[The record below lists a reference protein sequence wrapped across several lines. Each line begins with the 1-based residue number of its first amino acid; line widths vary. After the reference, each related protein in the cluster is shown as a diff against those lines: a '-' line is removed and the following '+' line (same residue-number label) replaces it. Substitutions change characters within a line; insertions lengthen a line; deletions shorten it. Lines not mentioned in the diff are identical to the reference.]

1 LPLSIC
7 PQDLYDRD
15 WGKHRSAAGV
25 RGSWGTNTEM
35 TSTVAYSSSD
45 GKTSTRSSNVAK
57 AIDDLR
63 DGLNAWELWGTLGWH
78 DLRQR
83 YRRSTFGPLWLTLS
97 MGIMAGAIG
106 VLYAEIFGQPIH
118 DYLPF
123 LAVGLIVWGFISASI
138 IDPCYVFILS
148 EGVIRQVRAPLSV
161 HVYRIVWRNL
171 IVLAH
176 NMVIYVVILVVFG
189 IWPGA
194 AILLF
199 VPSLLLLSISAFST
213 GLLIGLLSA
222 RFRDLPP
229 IIANITQILFLL
241 TPILWRT
248 DQLTGSRRLLAQLN
262 PLYHIVEVMRMPLLG
277 QVPPVSSWIS
287 VIVVVALSCAVTFW
301 FYVRFRARIAY
312 WV

>member
-1 LPLSIC
+1 
-7 PQDLYDRD
+7 
-15 WGKHRSAAGV
+15 
-25 RGSWGTNTEM
+25 
-35 TSTVAYSSSD
+35 
-45 GKTSTRSSNVAK
+45 
-57 AIDDLR
+57 
-63 DGLNAWELWGTLGWH
+63 
-78 DLRQR
+78 
-83 YRRSTFGPLWLTLS
+83 
-97 MGIMAGAIG
+97 
-106 VLYAEIFGQPIH
+106 
-118 DYLPF
+118 
-123 LAVGLIVWGFISASI
+123 
-138 IDPCYVFILS
+138 
-148 EGVIRQVRAPLSV
+148 
-161 HVYRIVWRNL
+161 
-171 IVLAH
+171 
-176 NMVIYVVILVVFG
+176 MVIYVIILVVFG

-194 AILLF
+194 TIFLF
-199 VPSLLLLSISAFST
+199 IPSLLLLSISAFST

-277 QVPPVSSWIS
+277 QVPPASSWIS

>member
-1 LPLSIC
+1 
-7 PQDLYDRD
+7 
-15 WGKHRSAAGV
+15 
-25 RGSWGTNTEM
+25 M
-35 TSTVAYSSSD
+35 TSALAYSAGD
-45 GKTSTRSSNVAK
+45 KTPIRSSNSAK
-57 AIDDLR
+57 AVNDLR

-83 YRRSTFGPLWLTLS
+83 YRRSTFGPFWLTLS

-106 VLYAEIFGQPIH
+106 FLYAEIFGQPIH
-118 DYLPF
+118 DYLPL

-148 EGVIRQVRAPLSV
+148 EGVIRQVRAPLSI
-161 HVYRIVWRNL
+161 HIYRVVWRNL

-176 NMVIYVVILVVFG
+176 NMVIYVIILVVFG

-194 AILLF
+194 PILLF
-199 VPSLLLLSISAFST
+199 IPSLLLLSISAVST

-248 DQLTGSRRLLAQLN
+248 DQLRGSRRLLAQLN

-277 QVPPVSSWIS
+277 QVPPASSWIS

>member
-1 LPLSIC
+1 
-7 PQDLYDRD
+7 
-15 WGKHRSAAGV
+15 
-25 RGSWGTNTEM
+25 M

-45 GKTSTRSSNVAK
+45 GKSSPRSSNLTK
-57 AIDDLR
+57 AVNDLR

-83 YRRSTFGPLWLTLS
+83 YRRSTFGPFWLTLS
-97 MGIMAGAIG
+97 MGIMAAAIG

-123 LAVGLIVWGFISASI
+123 LAVGLIVWGFISTSI
-138 IDPCYVFILS
+138 IDACYVFILS

-161 HVYRIVWRNL
+161 HVYRVVWRNL

-176 NMVIYVVILVVFG
+176 NMVIYVIILVVFG

-194 AILLF
+194 TILLF
-199 VPSLLLLSISAFST
+199 IPSLLLLSISAFST

-229 IIANITQILFLL
+229 IIANMTQILFLF

-262 PLYHIVEVMRMPLLG
+262 PLYYIVEVMRMPLLG
-277 QVPPVSSWIS
+277 QAPPASSWIS
-287 VIVVVALSCAVTFW
+287 VIVVVALSCAITFW

-312 WV
+312 WI

>member
-1 LPLSIC
+1 MI
-7 PQDLYDRD
+7 
-15 WGKHRSAAGV
+15 ATGV
-25 RGSWGTNTEM
+25 NMAIERHGARGRWGTNTEM
-35 TSTVAYSSSD
+35 TSTVACPSED
-45 GKTSTRSSNVAK
+45 KTSIRSSNLTK

-63 DGLNAWELWGTLGWH
+63 NGLNAWELWGTLGWH

-97 MGIMAGAIG
+97 MGIMAGTIG
-106 VLYAEIFGQPIH
+106 VLYAEIFGQDIH

-148 EGVIRQVRAPLSV
+148 EGVIKQVRAPLSV
-161 HVYRIVWRNL
+161 HIYRVVWRNL

-176 NMVIYVVILVVFG
+176 NMVIYVIILVVFG

-194 AILLF
+194 PILLF
-199 VPSLLLLSISAFST
+199 IPSLLLFSISAFST
-213 GLLIGLLSA
+213 GLLIALLSA

-229 IIANITQILFLL
+229 IIANFTQILFLL

-248 DQLTGSRRLLAQLN
+248 DQLTGSRKLLAQLN

-277 QVPPVSSWIS
+277 QVPPASSWIC
-287 VIVVVALSCAVTFW
+287 VIVAVALSCAVTFW
-301 FYVRFRARIAY
+301 FYVRFRGRIAY
-312 WV
+312 WI

>member
-1 LPLSIC
+1 
-7 PQDLYDRD
+7 
-15 WGKHRSAAGV
+15 
-25 RGSWGTNTEM
+25 M
-35 TSTVAYSSSD
+35 TSRVAYSSSD
-45 GKTSTRSSNVAK
+45 GKSSPRSSNLTK
-57 AIDDLR
+57 AVNDLR

-83 YRRSTFGPLWLTLS
+83 YRRSTFGPFWLTLS
-97 MGIMAGAIG
+97 MGIMAAAIG

-123 LAVGLIVWGFISASI
+123 LAVGLIVWGFISTSI
-138 IDPCYVFILS
+138 IDACYVFILS

-161 HVYRIVWRNL
+161 HVYRVVWRNL

-176 NMVIYVVILVVFG
+176 NMVI
-189 IWPGA
+189 WPGA
-194 AILLF
+194 TILLF
-199 VPSLLLLSISAFST
+199 IPSLLLLSISAFST

-229 IIANITQILFLL
+229 IIANMTQILFLF

-262 PLYHIVEVMRMPLLG
+262 PLYYIVEVMRMPLLG
-277 QVPPVSSWIS
+277 QAPPASSWIS
-287 VIVVVALSCAVTFW
+287 VIVVVALSCAITFW

-312 WV
+312 WI

>member
-1 LPLSIC
+1 
-7 PQDLYDRD
+7 
-15 WGKHRSAAGV
+15 
-25 RGSWGTNTEM
+25 M
-35 TSTVAYSSSD
+35 TSTLVYSSSED
-45 GKTSTRSSNVAK
+45 KTSIRSSNLAK
-57 AIDDLR
+57 AVNDLR

-83 YRRSTFGPLWLTLS
+83 YRRSTFGPFWLTLS

-106 VLYAEIFGQPIH
+106 FLYAEIFGQPIH

-148 EGVIRQVRAPLSV
+148 EGVIRQVRAPLSI
-161 HVYRIVWRNL
+161 HIYRVVWRNL

-176 NMVIYVVILVVFG
+176 NMVIYVIILVVFG

-194 AILLF
+194 PILLF
-199 VPSLLLLSISAFST
+199 IPSLLLLSISAVST

-248 DQLTGSRRLLAQLN
+248 DQLSGSRRLLAQLN

-277 QVPPVSSWIS
+277 QVPPASSWIS

>member
-1 LPLSIC
+1 
-7 PQDLYDRD
+7 
-15 WGKHRSAAGV
+15 
-25 RGSWGTNTEM
+25 M
-35 TSTVAYSSSD
+35 TSTVAFSSSE
-45 GKTSTRSSNVAK
+45 GKTSIRSSNFTK
-57 AIDDLR
+57 AVDDLR
-63 DGLNAWELWGTLGWH
+63 NGLNAWELWGTLGWH

-97 MGIMAGAIG
+97 MGIMAGTIG
-106 VLYAEIFGQPIH
+106 VLYAGIFGQDIH

-123 LAVGLIVWGFISASI
+123 LAVGLIVWGFISTSI
-138 IDPCYVFILS
+138 IEPCYVFILS
-148 EGVIRQVRAPLSV
+148 EGVIRQVRAPLSI
-161 HVYRIVWRNL
+161 HIYRVVWRNL

-176 NMVIYVVILVVFG
+176 NMVIYIIILIVFG

-194 AILLF
+194 PVLLAI
-199 VPSLLLLSISAFST
+199 PALLLLSISAFST

-229 IIANITQILFLL
+229 IIANATQILFLL

-248 DQLTGSRRLLAQLN
+248 DQLTGSRKLLAQLN
-262 PLYHIVEVMRMPLLG
+262 PLYYIVEVMRMPLLG
-277 QVPPVSSWIS
+277 QVPPASNWIC
-287 VIVVVALSCAVTFW
+287 VIVVVALSCAVTLW